1 MKHSGGPPGVLMLH
15 AACFMLHSTNMNCLF
30 CKIIAKQ
37 IPVDIIYED
46 EKVVAFLDINPV
58 NPGHLLVVPKV
69 HSENIAVAADDDLI
83 ALTLAVKKLA
93 PAVCAA
99 TACDGW
105 NLEVNNGNAAGQA
118 IDHTHW
124 HIVPRHK
131 DDGLKHWPG
140 HPYAEGEATKLADKI
155 RKEFLNVKD
164 QTLIVNI

>member
-1 MKHSGGPPGVLMLH
+1 MD
-15 AACFMLHSTNMNCLF
+15 CLF
-30 CKIIAKQ
+30 CKIIVKQ
-37 IPVDIIYED
+37 IPTNIVYEN

-58 NPGHLLVVPKV
+58 NPGHLLVVPKA
-69 HSENIAVAADDDLI
+69 HSENITAAADDDLV

-105 NLEVNNGNAAGQA
+105 NLEVNNGNAAGQM

-124 HIVPRHK
+124 HIVPRHA

-140 HPYAEGEATKLADKI
+140 HSYAEGEAAKVAEAIRSKLMTQ
-155 RKEFLNVKD
+155 VSPS
-164 QTLIVNI
+164 

>member
-1 MKHSGGPPGVLMLH
+1 MD
-15 AACFMLHSTNMNCLF
+15 CLF

-37 IPVDIIYED
+37 IPANIVYED
-46 EKVVAFLDINPV
+46 EKVLAFLDINPV

-69 HSENIAVAADDDLI
+69 HSENIAVANDEDLL
-83 ALTLAVKKLA
+83 ALGLAVKKLA

-140 HPYAEGEATKLADKI
+140 HSYAEGEAAAVAEKI
-155 RKEFLNVKD
+155 RNFL
-164 QTLIVNI
+164 

>member
-69 HSENIAVAADDDLI
+69 HSENIAVAADEDLI

-93 PAVCAA
+93 PAICAA

-105 NLEVNNGNAAGQA
+105 NLEVNNGNAAGQV

-140 HPYAEGEATKLADKI
+140 HPYAEGEAAKIADKI